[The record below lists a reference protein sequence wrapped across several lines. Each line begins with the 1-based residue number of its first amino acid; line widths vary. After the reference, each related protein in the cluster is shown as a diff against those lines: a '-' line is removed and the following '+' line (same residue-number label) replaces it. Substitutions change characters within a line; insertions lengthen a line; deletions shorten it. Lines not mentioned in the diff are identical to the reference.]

1 MFKSEAHNVFTE
13 KVSKIAIIFNDDKRQ
28 SLNSAKYID
37 TEIRLEKYARK
48 NYQNI
53 LEQRNYI

>member
-28 SLNSAKYID
+28 SFNSAKYID

-48 NYQNI
+48 NYENI
-53 LEQRNYI
+53 LEQRN

>member
-28 SLNSAKYID
+28 SFNSAKYID
-37 TEIRLEKYARK
+37 TEIRLEKYARE

>member
-28 SLNSAKYID
+28 SFNSAKYID